1 MSIFKSFCI
10 GSKDGKQ
17 RWVLLTTKE
26 LVRRDSVLTWEDV
39 VLCDSESYNILKL

>member
-26 LVRRDSVLTWEDV
+26 LVRRDSVLTLGKMLYYV
-39 VLCDSESYNILKL
+39 IVKAIIF